1 MCRVSVCLVQRRF
14 IYCESLS
21 YLICVCEWCKCDI
34 YACARVCVRAYVR
47 ARVCVCVC
55 MCTRAC
61 ACVWYIFKFK
71 ILYCPLFLLCAR
83 SIYSSFSQEVQ
94 FPFNAIAYTVA
105 PFSKKNVHSF
115 CDALKLKIC
124 FL

>member
-47 ARVCVCVC
+47 AHVCVCVYVHARVC
-55 MCTRAC
+55 MC
-61 ACVWYIFKFK
+61 VVYIQ
-71 ILYCPLFLLCAR
+71 IQNTLLSVVSAVR
-83 SIYSSFSQEVQ
+83 QIY
-94 FPFNAIAYTVA
+94 
-105 PFSKKNVHSF
+105 
-115 CDALKLKIC
+115 L
-124 FL
+124 